1 MQIEYLHHLGV
12 HGLSDEMA
20 LEFDD
25 LFAIHRGRPSAL
37 GPAGGVLVDLDRAL
51 ERMSG
56 EANAHLWTDQ
66 ALRSAPEWREV
77 RVLAARALTVLP
89 EA

>member
-1 MQIEYLHHLGV
+1 M
-12 HGLSDEMA
+12 SDEPA

-25 LFAIHRGRPSAL
+25 LFAVHRTRPDSP
-37 GPAGGVLVDLDRAL
+37 GPAGGVLVGLDRAL

-56 EANAHLWTDQ
+56 AANAHLWTDQ

-77 RVLAARALTVLP
+77 RALAAHALTVLA
-89 EA
+89 ES